1 MYVQVFICMSF
12 VGGIVD
18 HIHPGY
24 TYDDTTRCYYHY
36 RCNRTHCIFQ
46 CIVAA
51 ILDLEVTCILKT
63 IFDGFI
69 VSGMVKNIYIDSKI
83 VTLSAIFMELCQF

>member
-1 MYVQVFICMSF
+1 MSLILFLGINLICSGAILAAIM
-12 VGGIVD
+12 
-18 HIHPGY
+18 
-24 TYDDTTRCYYHY
+24 
-36 RCNRTHCIFQ
+36 
-46 CIVAA
+46 AA
-51 ILDLEVTCILKT
+51 ILHLEVTCILKT